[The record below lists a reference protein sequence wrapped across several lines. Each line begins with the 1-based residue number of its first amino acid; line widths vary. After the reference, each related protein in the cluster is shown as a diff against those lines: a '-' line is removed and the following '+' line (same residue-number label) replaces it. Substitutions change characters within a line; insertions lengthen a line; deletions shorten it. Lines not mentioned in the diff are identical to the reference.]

1 MRRALITLIVL
12 FIILPLI
19 IIALWSITQGR
30 MWPRIVPE
38 GITLAAW
45 QQILTSRGFISSLY
59 ISLLI
64 SLSVTMLALV
74 LGMPC
79 AYALA
84 YYDFRGKGLLW
95 LLLIAPLII
104 PAISLAI
111 GMHMVF
117 LRLGLTDS
125 IAGVVLSHLIP
136 VVPYVVKII
145 HTGFKLLGKGL
156 EDQAAV
162 LGAGFLQTAVYIYLP
177 NMLPALFLSGT
188 LAFIVSFS
196 QYLITF
202 LIGGGIIKTLPIVMF
217 PIILNGNRIEA
228 AVYSLVFVLV
238 AGAAAMVAEWILKKG
253 IKSDLYI

>member
-1 MRRALITLIVL
+1 MRKILIAVLML
-12 FIILPLI
+12 FIAIPL
-19 IIALWSITQGR
+19 LVLGVWSLAQGR
-30 MWPRIVPE
+30 MWPQVIPE
-38 GITLAAW
+38 RVSFAAW
-45 QQILTSRGFISSLY
+45 LQILTSRGFIGSLS
-59 ISLLI
+59 ISLLV
-64 SLSVTMLALV
+64 SVSVTMLALI
-74 LGMPC
+74 LGIPC

-117 LRLGLTDS
+117 LRLGLTDT

-162 LGAGFLQTAVYIYLP
+162 LGAGFLQRAVYIYLP

-202 LIGGGIIKTLPIVMF
+202 LIGGGMIKTLPIVMF

-228 AVYSLVFVLV
+228 AVYSLVFVFV
-238 AGAAAMVAEWILKKG
+238 AAAAAIMAEWILKKG